1 LSVFAN
7 FDESFF
13 ENFENLGGQKFFG
26 EITKDVNMIRD
37 TANRNRA
44 ASQILKNARLIRPD
58 ALADVRTQPRMT
70 SFGRK
75 DDVRL

>member
-1 LSVFAN
+1 
-7 FDESFF
+7 
-13 ENFENLGGQKFFG
+13 
-26 EITKDVNMIRD
+26 MIRS

-58 ALADVRTQPRMT
+58 ALADVRSQPRMT

-75 DDVRL
+75 DDVRV